1 MTSIH
6 VTLALNMLN
15 AAYDLIA
22 DATHKLADLP
32 CDEKQEMG
40 CIASLTWLGGD
51 LATVIRELEKEEEE

>member
-15 AAYDLIA
+15 AAYDLIT
-22 DATHKLADLP
+22 DATHELADLP

-40 CIASLTWLGGD
+40 YIASLTWLGGD
-51 LATVIRELEKEEEE
+51 LATVIRELEKEGEE